1 MSDIIASAGGVR
13 LGPIQFAD
21 GVRPVN
27 AGAYLYS
34 AFIAI
39 ILLSFL
45 SFAQPY
51 VLSEIVRVP
60 PEEAGRLTGLLVT
73 MQEIVS
79 LCLVGYIGGLSDR
92 FGRRAL
98 YALGFCIMGVGYI
111 LFPYATTEAELF
123 AYRFIYALGIAT
135 AGVMF
140 SVIGVDY
147 PAERSRGKLGG
158 LTGFLNGFG
167 IALGAVAFSQL
178 PAWFQA
184 RGDTS
189 AEAARDMLLV
199 VGALSFLTAAI
210 VGLGLKKGTPG
221 RKRRQV
227 GLVATFRIG
236 LRHALDNRRILL
248 CFAGGF
254 ISRADLTLVATFI
267 SLWLQQAAR
276 NEGLSGPE
284 AIARAGMIFGII
296 QTSSLLWA
304 PVAGILIDRFH
315 RLLCLVCALL
325 IAGIGYTFLGL
336 QEHPFQVAG
345 ILGAVLVGIGQM
357 SVIQSSTSLLG
368 QETPIESRGA
378 VVGLAAFCG
387 NVGILTTSL
396 ASGYLYDHWMISGP
410 VIFVGLANLVV
421 FAFAIALWLADGRPL
436 RFDPAAVP
444 ASRRAEMPAAH

>member
-1 MSDIIASAGGVR
+1 MSDNTASAAGVR

-21 GVRPVN
+21 GVTPVN
-27 AGAYLYS
+27 AGAFLYS

-51 VLSEIVRVP
+51 VLTEIVKVP
-60 PEEAGRLTGLLVT
+60 ADEAGRLTGLLVT

-92 FGRRAL
+92 FGRRTL
-98 YALGFCIMGVGYI
+98 YALGFCIMGVGYV

-123 AYRFIYALGIAT
+123 GYRFIYALGISM

-140 SVIGVDY
+140 AVIGVDY

-158 LTGFLNGFG
+158 TTGFLNGLG
-167 IALGAVAFSQL
+167 IALGALAFSQL

-184 RGDTS
+184 RGDTT

-199 VGALSFLTAAI
+199 VGALSFFTAAI
-210 VGLGLKKGTPG
+210 VGFGLRKGTPG
-221 RKRRQV
+221 RQRKKV
-227 GLVATFRIG
+227 GFVDTFRIG
-236 LRHALDNRRILL
+236 ARYGLENRRILL

-267 SLWLQQAAR
+267 SLWLQQAGR

-284 AIARAGMIFGII
+284 AIAKAGMIFAII

-304 PVAGILIDRFH
+304 PVAGVLIDRFH
-315 RLLCLVCALL
+315 RLFCLMASLL

-336 QEHPFQVAG
+336 QEHPFELGG
-345 ILGAVLVGIGQM
+345 ILGGVLVGIGQM
-357 SVIQSSTSLLG
+357 SVIQTSSALLG
-368 QETPIESRGA
+368 QETPVEARGA
-378 VVGLAAFCG
+378 VVGLSAFCG

-396 ASGYLYDHWMISGP
+396 ISGYLYDHWMISGP
-410 VIFVGLANLVV
+410 VVFVGLANLVV
-421 FAFAIALWLADGRPL
+421 FVFAVTTWLTDGRPL
-436 RFDPAAVP
+436 RFDPNAVP
-444 ASRRAEMPAAH
+444 ASRRAEMPAGH